1 MVAMPHSIERSVRTR
16 LRDQRIA
23 PRASAD
29 TPVADV
35 VRDVVGVQ
43 AQEKP
48 AAALSLR
55 ARRRGL
61 TTADVEHALYE
72 ERSIVRTW
80 CMRGTLHYVAT
91 ADLPWLSVLCGPT
104 FATRGPEPRRL
115 AAWGL
120 DNDAAE
126 AAVETVG
133 EVLADEGP
141 LTKQGIAERLVARGV
156 AIDPKTQAPWF
167 LIRRAALRGVCCE
180 VAPVDGKN
188 AYDRLD
194 SWVELDD
201 PPAYDDA
208 LATLARRYL
217 TAYGPA
223 TRADFAAWCG
233 LYAKDVKAAWAS
245 LADETHEVPAPG
257 GMASVLDTTED
268 VELEDPLVPF
278 PSVRL
283 LGGYDSSLLGYATEN
298 RVIPNDKESHL
309 WPGGGIIR
317 PAVVRDGWT
326 MGIWRLDRSG
336 ATTVVEVTPLGPLD
350 DVRAELEAEV
360 SDVGRFLGEP
370 VELRLE
376 PRLEW

>member
-1 MVAMPHSIERSVRTR
+1 MPHSIERAVRTR
-16 LRDQRIA
+16 LREQRIA
-23 PRASAD
+23 PRASED

-35 VRDVVGVQ
+35 VRDVVGIQ

-61 TTADVEHALYE
+61 TTVDIEHALYE

-91 ADLPWLSVLCGPT
+91 EDLPWLLALCGPT

-120 DNDAAE
+120 DNDTAE
-126 AAVETVG
+126 TAVETIG

-141 LTKQGIAERLVARGV
+141 LTKQGIAEALVARGTDV
-156 AIDPKTQAPWF
+156 DPSTQAPWF
-167 LIRRAALRGVCCE
+167 LIRRAALCGVCCE
-180 VAPVDGKN
+180 VAPIDGKN

-194 SWVELDD
+194 SWVDLDD
-201 PPAYDDA
+201 PPADDER

-233 LYAKDVKAAWAS
+233 LYATDVKTAWAS
-245 LADETHEVPAPG
+245 LADETTEVPAPG
-257 GMASVLDTTED
+257 GMASVLDTVAD
-268 VELEDPLVPF
+268 VALDDPLVPF
-278 PSVRL
+278 PTVRL
-283 LGGYDSSLLGYATEN
+283 LGGYDSYLLGYAKEN
-298 RVIPNDKESHL
+298 RVIPNDTESHL

-326 MGIWRLDRSG
+326 MGIWRLDRSR
-336 ATTVVEVTPLGPLD
+336 ATTAVEVTPLGPLD
-350 DVRAELEAEV
+350 DARAELAAEA